1 MSEEKVFNYTMDSEE
16 MELFKLI
23 TDSSND
29 SLTVAELK
37 KQAKTKT
44 SIPTPKPLEDIDW
57 SLLMEVVTDHVKSYF
72 KDDYHEDND
81 DDYFI
86 YEAAM
91 TCIFGK
97 DIFKE
102 LNNLR

>member
-1 MSEEKVFNYTMDSEE
+1 MSEEKTFNYTMNAEE
-16 MELFKLI
+16 MELVRLVL
-23 TDSSND
+23 DSSND
-29 SLTVAELK
+29 SSTVEELK
-37 KQAKTKT
+37 KKAKTKT
-44 SIPTPKPLEDIDW
+44 SIPAQIPLEDINW
-57 SLLMEVVTDHVKSYF
+57 SSLIAVVTEHVKSYF

-102 LNNLR
+102 LNKLQ